1 MEDDVV
7 AGGDLTDAATMIA
20 EERSHGVPVLR
31 RHTKHKA
38 TRRFVDKR
46 SERIESVERHH
57 HRHAEP
63 RCDRHLADGDRKA
76 ALTAVV
82 GCGDLAVADRG
93 VDRPVTRQWIVERG
107 GQW

>member
-63 RCDRHLADGDRKA
+63 RAIA
-76 ALTAVV
+76 ISLTATARPPS
-82 GCGDLAVADRG
+82 LQSWAAVTLPSQIAA
-93 VDRPVTRQWIVERG
+93 WIAR
-107 GQW
+107 